1 MWSNISWSC
10 KRYREQK
17 HWILHQKEEKKT
29 EEKIGDFLGNS
40 IADKTTLTVSS
51 NQKDLK
57 SAVEIPND

>member
-1 MWSNISWSC
+1 MWAKISWSC

-17 HWILHQKEEKKT
+17 HWILLQKEEKKA
-29 EEKIGDFLGNS
+29 EEKIVDFLGNT